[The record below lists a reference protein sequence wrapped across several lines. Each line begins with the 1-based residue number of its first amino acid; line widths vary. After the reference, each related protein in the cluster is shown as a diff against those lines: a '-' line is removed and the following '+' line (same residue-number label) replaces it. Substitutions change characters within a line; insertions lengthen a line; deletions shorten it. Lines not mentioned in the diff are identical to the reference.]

1 MSLASN
7 MGCCHMLY
15 ISPPGGALPGR
26 SEPTVDTPSVPPISP
41 NWYYFMAGGGAILFL
56 VIAIV
61 MAIGCRRLTAKRSR
75 PTMAYYSPHS
85 AYYPNGALP
94 RAGGGP
100 KLTVWVEK
108 GDGNSYW

>member
-1 MSLASN
+1 
-7 MGCCHMLY
+7 
-15 ISPPGGALPGR
+15 
-26 SEPTVDTPSVPPISP
+26 
-41 NWYYFMAGGGAILFL
+41 MAGGGAILFL

-75 PTMAYYSPHS
+75 PTMAYYSPHN
-85 AYYPNGALP
+85 AHYPNGAVP
-94 RAGGGP
+94 RSGAGS